1 MAFKQYGFQTDA
13 VNKLADAYYA
23 NKKNVILEAPTASE
37 KTVDEPAKET
47 AETAETPKR
56 HWWQFGRKFN

>member
-23 NKKNVILEAPTASE
+23 NKKNVILEAPTGSG

-47 AETAETPKR
+47 EETVETPKR
-56 HWWQFGRKFN
+56 HWW